1 MSMSINLHT
10 QTADKFTV
18 STKIA
23 NHDLSWNNDNYAI
36 IQISAAPK
44 GSYDYQEISIFPS
57 FEQVKQLHQELSK
70 LMKEIE
76 ELENVPAEDKTELS
90 L

>member
-1 MSMSINLHT
+1 MSMSMNLHT
-10 QTADKFTV
+10 KTSEKFEVKAKLTSV
-18 STKIA
+18 DYGSEKYPVINIEAT
-23 NHDLSWNNDNYAI
+23 
-36 IQISAAPK
+36 PR

-76 ELENVPAEDKTELS
+76 ELENVPAEDKTEL
-90 L
+90 LF

>member
-1 MSMSINLHT
+1 MSMSMNLHT
-10 QTADKFTV
+10 KTSENFEVKAKLTSV
-18 STKIA
+18 EYGSEK
-23 NHDLSWNNDNYAI
+23 YAVI
-36 IQISAAPK
+36 NIEATPR

-76 ELENVPAEDKTELS
+76 ELENVPVEDKTELPF
-90 L
+90 

>member
-10 QTADKFTV
+10 KTAENFEVKVKLTSV
-18 STKIA
+18 YGSEKYPVINIEAT
-23 NHDLSWNNDNYAI
+23 
-36 IQISAAPK
+36 PK
-44 GSYDYQEISIFPS
+44 GSCDYQEVSLFPS

-76 ELENVPAEDKTELS
+76 ELENVPAEDKTELPF
-90 L
+90 

>member
-10 QTADKFTV
+10 KTAEKFEVTV
-18 STKIA
+18 KLTSVDYSSEK
-23 NHDLSWNNDNYAI
+23 YAV
-36 IQISAAPK
+36 IQVSATPR
-44 GSYDYQEISIFPS
+44 GSYDYQEISLFPS

-76 ELENVPAEDKTELS
+76 ELENVPAEDKTELPF
-90 L
+90 